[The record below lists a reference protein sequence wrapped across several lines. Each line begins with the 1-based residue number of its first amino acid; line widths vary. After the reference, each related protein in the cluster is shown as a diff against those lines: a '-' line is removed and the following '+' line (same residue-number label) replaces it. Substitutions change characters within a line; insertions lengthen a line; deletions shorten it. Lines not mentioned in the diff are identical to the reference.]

1 MSALHGHVIMCL
13 FVDVWLLVLLGLAS
27 GQQSQ
32 GSIFEIMQDLRRQA
46 QASLLLVASDKAAS
60 WKVR

>member
-1 MSALHGHVIMCL
+1 MCL